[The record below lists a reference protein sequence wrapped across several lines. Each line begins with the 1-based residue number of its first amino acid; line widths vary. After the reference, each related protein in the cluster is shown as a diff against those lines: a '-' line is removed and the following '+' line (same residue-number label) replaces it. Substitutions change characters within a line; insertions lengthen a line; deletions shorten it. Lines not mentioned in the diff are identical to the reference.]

1 MQTAF
6 YYLLG
11 FGAFAMVLGAI
22 IAFVALR
29 NAPEGYETDEG
40 FVGLTKG
47 DEVLLKEFAEG
58 RHYAAFQA
66 SIASSSI
73 DLAA

>member
-6 YYLLG
+6 FYLIGL
-11 FGAFAMVLGAI
+11 GAFAFVLGGVIAI
-22 IAFVALR
+22 VALR

-58 RHYAAFQA
+58 RHFPALQG
-66 SIASSSI
+66 SMGHGSM

>member
-11 FGAFAMVLGAI
+11 LGAFAFVLGGVIAI
-22 IAFVALR
+22 VALR

-47 DEVLLKEFAEG
+47 DELLLKEFAD
-58 RHYAAFQA
+58 RRSFSPLH
-66 SIASSSI
+66 SSMSHGSM
-73 DLAA
+73 DLVA